1 MHVVSQKG
9 YNMFVGTV
17 MNICWVCSVKK
28 KNYFGILLYHFV
40 MSVLGL
46 HLIPPPNQVSL
57 QEQPVFELAVIR
69 DGQGRGGISLDSTR
83 HQESKHS
90 E

>member
-1 MHVVSQKG
+1 
-9 YNMFVGTV
+9 MFVGIV

-28 KNYFGILLYHFV
+28 KQKQIKLFCYLTLPYV

-57 QEQPVFELAVIR
+57 QEQPVFELLSGM
-69 DGQGRGGISLDSTR
+69 DQGGQTSHLAGHCTR
-83 HQESKHS
+83 RANRVNSRLAIT
-90 E
+90 